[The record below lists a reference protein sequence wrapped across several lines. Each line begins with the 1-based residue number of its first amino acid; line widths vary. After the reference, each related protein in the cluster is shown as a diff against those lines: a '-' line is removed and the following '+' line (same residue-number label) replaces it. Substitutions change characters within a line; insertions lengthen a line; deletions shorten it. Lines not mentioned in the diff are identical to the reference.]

1 MYMNNYS
8 IIIIVNMPSCI
19 RNADWID
26 EIQIN
31 PEFSD
36 EYYGYNEWLLK
47 VLYYI
52 YIYIFFFKNNYINES
67 LLIFLFYFVL
77 Y

>member
-67 LLIFLFYFVL
+67 LLIFLLYFVL